1 VNSQPQ
7 LGAAADSGTPA
18 PVRRETGN
26 GETILVVDDD
36 AGVRELVNGVLTRRN
51 FRVLA
56 ADSAA
61 AAQVLWAEHRDK
73 IQLVLTDIVMPGG
86 VSGGALA
93 AELLRD
99 RPDLPVLLM
108 SGYARDAG
116 EREALSRLGMQM
128 LQKPFTIEQLVR
140 TVRAHLA
147 GAGQVPPAR

>member
-1 VNSQPQ
+1 MNPETQ
-7 LGAAADSGTPA
+7 LGPAADAGAPA

-61 AAQVLWAEHRDK
+61 AALVLWAEHRAT

-86 VSGGALA
+86 VSGSALA

-99 RPDLPVLLM
+99 RPDLPVLFM
-108 SGYARDAG
+108 SGYARDGG
-116 EREALSRLGMQM
+116 ERESVRRLGMQM

-147 GAGQVPPAR
+147 AAGQAPPAR